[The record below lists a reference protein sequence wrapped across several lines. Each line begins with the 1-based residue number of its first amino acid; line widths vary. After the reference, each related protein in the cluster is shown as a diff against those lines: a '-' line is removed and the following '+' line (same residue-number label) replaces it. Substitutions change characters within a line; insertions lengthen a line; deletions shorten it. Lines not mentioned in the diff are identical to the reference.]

1 MSGTVLGTEDLDMKE
16 ANKQES
22 LPTRSWVTVSGRDRA
37 LGEQRGDRGGLSK
50 LRVTPSEKMKSG

>member
-16 ANKQES
+16 VNKQES

-37 LGEQRGDRGGLSK
+37 LGEQQGGRGDLSK
-50 LRVTPSEKMKSG
+50 LRLNPI